1 MRPDGVGFRDA
12 AFPGDAADD
21 VTFIRRIK
29 SLKLVWVSSVLFD
42 LKGRKGEHGGVQ
54 SHDHFSKIDH
64 QIREKKRARLVS
76 DTSPPQENEMQGKKE
91 EWNDCPSGHHNTI
104 GACRLHFL

>member
-42 LKGRKGEHGGVQ
+42 LKGRKGEHGRVQ
-54 SHDHFSKIDH
+54 SHDHFSKIDY
-64 QIREKKRARLVS
+64 QIRKKKARLVS
-76 DTSPPQENEMQGKKE
+76 DTSPPQENEMQGEKE

-104 GACRLHFL
+104 GACRLHYL